1 MNVLAHLHLATLA
14 NSSII
19 GNVAADFIKGDPY
32 QQFSQDIADG
42 IMMHRRVDRLTDQLA
57 EVKQAKALF
66 RQQTS
71 RVAPIA
77 LDIIWDHFLSKHWQ
91 KYVVNTDVAEFDQ
104 QMKTIILPDISLFP
118 SPFFDFMSALW
129 RGQWLVNYADRDF
142 ISQVLNGM
150 ANRRPKLQTLRDTFI
165 DFQRNYHQLERIFL
179 SFYPQLMLSARTQQ
193 FCL

>member
-91 KYVVNTDVAEFDQ
+91 NYVVNTDVAEFDQ

-150 ANRRPKLQTLRDTFI
+150 ANCRPKLQTLRDTFI

>member
-91 KYVVNTDVAEFDQ
+91 SYVVNTDVAEFDQ
-104 QMKTIILPDISLFP
+104 QMKTIILPDISQFP
-118 SPFFDFMSALW
+118 LPFFDFMSALW

>member
-1 MNVLAHLHLATLA
+1 MNVLAHLHLAMLA

-77 LDIIWDHFLSKHWQ
+77 LDVIWDHFLSKHW
-91 KYVVNTDVAEFDQ
+91 KMYVANSDVTTFDQ
-104 QMKTIILPDISLFP
+104 QMKTIILQDISLFP
-118 SPFFDFMSALW
+118 LPFNDFMAALW

-142 ISQVLNGM
+142 IGQALNGM

-165 DFQRNYHQLERIFL
+165 DFQLNYHQLEHIFL
-179 SFYPQLMLSARTQQ
+179 TFYPQLMLQASTQK
-193 FCL
+193 F

>member
-91 KYVVNTDVAEFDQ
+91 NYVVNTDVAEFDQ
-104 QMKTIILPDISLFP
+104 QMKTIILPDISQFP
-118 SPFFDFMSALW
+118 SSFFDFMSALW

>member
-91 KYVVNTDVAEFDQ
+91 NYVVNTDVAEFDQ
-104 QMKTIILPDISLFP
+104 QMKTIILPDISQFP

-150 ANRRPKLQTLRDTFI
+150 ANRRPKLQTLRETFI

>member
-91 KYVVNTDVAEFDQ
+91 NYVVNTDVAEFDQ
-104 QMKTIILPDISLFP
+104 QMKTIILPDISQFP

>member
-57 EVKQAKALF
+57 KVKQAKALF

-91 KYVVNTDVAEFDQ
+91 NYVVNTDVAEFDQ

-142 ISQVLNGM
+142 ISEVLNGM

>member
-91 KYVVNTDVAEFDQ
+91 NYVVNTDVAEFDQ